1 MASCFSVSLLA
12 RVAVVEPIRVQLW
25 LNVVNCMIESSMHQ
39 CPPRDRHFFSSSR
52 PILLIRRSVSTVYRF
67 VASRTTQVL
76 RAAKTVVKWF
86 IIVDPLIN
94 SILINY
100 LIDRLCTLGH
110 AVLRVKKRKT
120 EERQPC
126 SPIIQHTHVE
136 RRKRPRLRIVAIK
149 RKRRRRRPHRIE
161 RPLSNM
167 YPIMEIQMVA
177 VPLALPSPTA
187 LVHYQQQ
194 QQQLPQHH
202 PWYDLSLSEEAL
214 STCCCSW
221 PITENSHPHY
231 PARPHVLFMETI
243 MNNDQRTSFF
253 LSHTNKAFHVYR
265 YIAHTFT
272 KFSRLITTLPVAHFF
287 IAKVQ
292 E

>member
-1 MASCFSVSLLA
+1 MFIYRKTTKKTVMASCFSVSLLA

-136 RRKRPRLRIVAIK
+136 RRKRPRLSIVAIK

-214 STCCCSW
+214 STCCCS
-221 PITENSHPHY
+221 
-231 PARPHVLFMETI
+231 
-243 MNNDQRTSFF
+243 
-253 LSHTNKAFHVYR
+253 
-265 YIAHTFT
+265 
-272 KFSRLITTLPVAHFF
+272 
-287 IAKVQ
+287 
-292 E
+292 

>member
-1 MASCFSVSLLA
+1 MSQISAFVMRKKKNFTEALFIYRKTTKKTVMASCFSVSLLA

-25 LNVVNCMIESSMHQ
+25 LNVVNCMIESSNAPMSSTGS
-39 CPPRDRHFFSSSR
+39 PLFFFITPHFVD
-52 PILLIRRSVSTVYRF
+52 PTF

-126 SPIIQHTHVE
+126 SPIIQHTHVK

-214 STCCCSW
+214 STCCCS
-221 PITENSHPHY
+221 
-231 PARPHVLFMETI
+231 
-243 MNNDQRTSFF
+243 
-253 LSHTNKAFHVYR
+253 
-265 YIAHTFT
+265 
-272 KFSRLITTLPVAHFF
+272 
-287 IAKVQ
+287 
-292 E
+292 